1 MMNAPQSRH
10 SHDNLFA
17 TLRPLIKLDARHLV
31 VLVALVLAVIDRRT
45 SVLNS
50 LKTHVHLPGSAEVRK
65 QRLKRFVRCQLPDN
79 LLIHLVIPLL
89 PKGDIELTLDRTNW
103 KFGLLDI
110 NFLILGVYWN
120 GVSLPLLWTLLP
132 HSGNSNHV
140 ERCALLDRF
149 LAEFRL
155 YSKTYRIIG
164 LLADRE
170 FFGKPWFKFLRRRK
184 IPICIRLKS
193 DTRVNGK
200 PIHLRFQHMKP
211 GQAWSHSA
219 YRVSVY
225 GVKVCLAACLTPTG
239 QMLYL
244 ATACVVPERA
254 LAQYARRWGAE
265 CLHQALKGRG
275 LHLEDTHLVHP
286 ERLSVLL
293 TVLSVALIWCCLTGE
308 LHAEEVEIKILK
320 HGRAEKSL
328 FRHGLDAIQEAIKN
342 FGDGTL
348 ERFVELFAVCIPWKT
363 RVQLSRNPF

>member
-1 MMNAPQSRH
+1 MKAALSRPP
-10 SHDNLFA
+10 HDSLFA

-50 LKTHVHLPGSAEVRK
+50 LKTHVHLPGSPEVRK
-65 QRLKRFVRCQLPDN
+65 QRLKRFMRCQLPDH

-89 PKGDIELTLDRTNW
+89 PPGDIELTLDRTNW
-103 KFGLLDI
+103 KFGVLDI
-110 NFLILGVYWN
+110 NFLILGVYWK

-132 HSGNSNHV
+132 LCGNSNHV
-140 ERCALLDRF
+140 ERSQLLDRF

-155 YSKTYRIIG
+155 YNRTYRITG

-170 FFGKPWFKFLRRRK
+170 FIGKDWFKFLRRRK

-200 PIHLRFQHMKP
+200 PIYLRFQHMKP
-211 GQAWSHSA
+211 GQTWSHSA

-239 QMLYL
+239 EMLYL
-244 ATACVVPERA
+244 ATACIVPERA

-275 LHLEDTHLVHP
+275 LHLEDTHLVHT
-286 ERLSVLL
+286 ERLCVLL

-308 LHAEEVEIKILK
+308 LHSKEVEIKVLK
-320 HGRAEKSL
+320 HGRAEKSV
-328 FRHGLDAIQEAIKN
+328 FRHGLDAIQEAIKH

-348 ERFVELFAVCIPWKT
+348 ERFVAIFACCLPWKI
-363 RVQLSRNPF
+363 RAQLSKNSF

>member
-1 MMNAPQSRH
+1 MINAPQSRH

-50 LKTHVHLPGSAEVRK
+50 LKTHVHLPGSPEVRK
-65 QRLKRFVRCQLPDN
+65 QRLKRFVRCQLPDH

-89 PKGDIELTLDRTNW
+89 PQGDIELTLDRTNW
-103 KFGLLDI
+103 KFGILDI
-110 NFLILGVYWN
+110 NFLILGAYWN
-120 GVSLPLLWTLLP
+120 GVSLPLLWTMLP

-170 FFGKPWFKFLRRRK
+170 FFGKPWFKFLRRKK

-200 PIHLRFQHMKP
+200 PIWK
-211 GQAWSHSA
+211 
-219 YRVSVY
+219 
-225 GVKVCLAACLTPTG
+225 
-239 QMLYL
+239 
-244 ATACVVPERA
+244 
-254 LAQYARRWGAE
+254 
-265 CLHQALKGRG
+265 
-275 LHLEDTHLVHP
+275 
-286 ERLSVLL
+286 
-293 TVLSVALIWCCLTGE
+293 LTG
-308 LHAEEVEIKILK
+308 VVKK
-320 HGRAEKSL
+320 
-328 FRHGLDAIQEAIKN
+328 
-342 FGDGTL
+342 
-348 ERFVELFAVCIPWKT
+348 
-363 RVQLSRNPF
+363 

>member
-1 MMNAPQSRH
+1 M
-10 SHDNLFA
+10 
-17 TLRPLIKLDARHLV
+17 
-31 VLVALVLAVIDRRT
+31 
-45 SVLNS
+45 
-50 LKTHVHLPGSAEVRK
+50 RK
-65 QRLKRFVRCQLPDN
+65 QRLKRFVRCQLPDH

-89 PKGDIELTLDRTNW
+89 PEGDIELTLDRTNW
-103 KFGLLDI
+103 KFGVLDI

-155 YSKTYRIIG
+155 YNKTYRIIG

-170 FFGKPWFKFLRRRK
+170 FFGTPWFKFLRRRK

-244 ATACVVPERA
+244 ATACVVPEHA

-308 LHAEEVEIKILK
+308 LHAEKVEIKILK

-348 ERFVELFAVCIPWKT
+348 ERFAELFAVCIPWKT

>member
-1 MMNAPQSRH
+1 MKATQGRP
-10 SHDNLFA
+10 SHDSLFS

-50 LKTHVHLPGSAEVRK
+50 LKTHVHLPGSPEVRY
-65 QRLKRFVRCQLPDN
+65 QRLKRFMRCPLPDH

-89 PKGDIELTLDRTNW
+89 PEGDIELTLDRTNW
-103 KFGLLDI
+103 KFGVLDI

-132 HSGNSNHV
+132 HSGNSNQV
-140 ERCALLDRF
+140 ERSALLDRF

-155 YSKTYRIIG
+155 YTKTYRIIG

-170 FFGKPWFKFLRRRK
+170 FFGKDWFKFLRRRK

-200 PIHLRFQHMKP
+200 SISLRFQHMKP
-211 GQAWSHSA
+211 GQVCSQSA

-225 GVKVCLAACLTPTG
+225 GVKVYLAACFTPTG

-244 ATACVVPERA
+244 ATASTVPERA

-275 LHLEDTHLVHP
+275 FSFEDTHLVHP

-308 LHAEEVEIKILK
+308 VHAEDIEIKVLS
-320 HGRAEKSL
+320 HGRAEKSF
-328 FRHGLDAIQEAIKN
+328 FRHGLDALQEALKHV
-342 FGDGTL
+342 GDGAL
-348 ERFVELFAVCIPWKT
+348 ERFIAILSGGLPWKT
-363 RVQLSRNPF
+363 RVQLSQNPF